1 MSCGLPSPVMS
12 RAKDRDRMRIRECY
26 SYIKLKPELTGYSAE
41 NTTKRNRQMSGTE
54 NVRI

>member
-1 MSCGLPSPVMS
+1 MSCGLPSPVMN

-26 SYIKLKPELTGYSAE
+26 SYIKLKPELTATART
-41 NTTKRNRQMSGTE
+41 NIMKRNRQMSGTE